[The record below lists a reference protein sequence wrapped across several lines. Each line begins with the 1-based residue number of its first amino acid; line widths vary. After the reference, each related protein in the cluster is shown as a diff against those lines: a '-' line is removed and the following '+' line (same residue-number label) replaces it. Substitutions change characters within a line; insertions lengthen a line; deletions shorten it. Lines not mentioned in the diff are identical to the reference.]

1 MLNHAPIIQGDTVL
15 LRQPIDRDVDD
26 YLQVETHPE
35 LVRMYGGTPSDI
47 HPKTRERTLKFVE
60 AIRKNKLEWCVE
72 YNGRFVGQARL
83 MMNEHDNRARYAIS
97 LFDPSV
103 WNQGLGTEITQLVLT
118 YAFHELKLHRI
129 DLRVLAYNKRAI
141 ACYQKCGFVQ
151 EGVEREGALI
161 NGVYETDIIMSILDR
176 EFTDLLL

>member
-1 MLNHAPIIQGDTVL
+1 MNGVPIIQGEKVI

-26 YLQVETHPE
+26 YLQIETHPD
-35 LVRMYGGTPSDI
+35 LVRMYGGTSSDI
-47 HPKTRERTLKFVE
+47 KPKTRERALKFVE

-72 YNGRFVGQARL
+72 HNGRFVGQARL
-83 MMNEHDNRARYAIS
+83 VMNEHDNRARYAVG

-103 WNQGLGTEITQLVLT
+103 WNQGLGTEITRLILQ

-129 DLRVLAYNKRAI
+129 DLRVLAFNKRAI

-151 EGVEREGALI
+151 EGVEREGVLI

-176 EFTDLLL
+176 EFAGSLL